1 MSKNQS
7 GRRRP
12 APPTIEDLRANF
24 EMMADT
30 LHDLWAEEVLSDSP
44 RWGHV
49 LGLHLQICEIERLE
63 EAGWELLQ

>member
-1 MSKNQS
+1 MKNKS
-7 GRRRP
+7 GRRRRP
-12 APPTIEDLRANF
+12 SSIEELRAKF

-49 LGLHLQICEIERLE
+49 LGLHLQISEIEHLE

>member
-1 MSKNQS
+1 MRNKS

-12 APPTIEDLRANF
+12 AAPAIEELRAKF

-30 LHDLWAEEVLSDSP
+30 LHDLWAEEVLSDAP

-49 LGLHLQICEIERLE
+49 LGLHLQICELEHLE
-63 EAGWELLQ
+63 ETAPELLQ